1 MDYLS
6 IEAAKR
12 REGDLFLVLTA
23 GVPGPWGEAAKGLF
37 RVKGIPY
44 TPVAQE
50 AGGENAELR
59 EWTGRE
65 NAPIV
70 VHGDDP
76 PRTGWAEI
84 LHFVERLASAPRLIP
99 ADPSDRVSMLGLCH
113 EICGEDGFGW
123 NRRLMLLDQVLTV
136 PEFAD
141 SPAAVPIHRMGD
153 RYGYGAEAAAAAPG
167 RVGAILRTLSERLSA
182 QRDRGSRFF
191 IGDAITA
198 LDIYWAAFAALL
210 SPLPEAQCSMPR
222 FLRRQ
227 YELGEGGPREAADPI
242 LLEHRDMIYRDF
254 LELPLDF

>member
-1 MDYLS
+1 MDYLP
-6 IEAAKR
+6 IEAAKQR
-12 REGDLFLVLTA
+12 TDELFLVLTA

-37 RVKGIPY
+37 HVKGISY

-50 AGGENAELR
+50 GGGENVELR

-70 VHGDDP
+70 VCGDDP

-84 LHFVERLASAPRLIP
+84 LHFVERLAPAPRLIP
-99 ADPSDRVSMLGLCH
+99 ADPSERVLMLGLCH

-123 NRRLMLLDQVLTV
+123 NRRMMLLDQVLTV

-141 SPAAVPIHRMGD
+141 SPAAAPARLLGS

-167 RVGAILRTLSERLSA
+167 RVGEILRTLSERLRA

-191 IGDAITA
+191 IGDALTA
-198 LDIYWAAFAALL
+198 LDIHWAVFAALL
-210 SPLPEAQCSMPR
+210 SPLPEKQCAMPK
-222 FLRRQ
+222 FLRGQ
-227 YELGEGGPREAADPI
+227 YELGEGEPRGSADPI
-242 LLEHRDMIYRDF
+242 LFEHRDAIYRDF
-254 LELPLDF
+254 LQLPLDF

>member
-1 MDYLS
+1 VDYLS
-6 IEAAKR
+6 IEAATA

-59 EWTGRE
+59 EWTGRD

-70 VHGDDP
+70 VRGDDP

-84 LHFVERLASAPRLIP
+84 LHFVERLAPAPRLIP
-99 ADPSDRVSMLGLCH
+99 ADPSDRVRMLGLCH

-136 PEFAD
+136 PALAD
-141 SPAAVPIHRMGD
+141 SPAAAPIHRLAD

-167 RVGAILRTLSERLSA
+167 RVGEILRTLSERLRA
-182 QRDRGSRFF
+182 QRDCGSRYF
-191 IGDAITA
+191 IGHALTA
-198 LDIYWAAFAALL
+198 LDIHWAVFAALL
-210 SPLPEAQCSMPR
+210 SPLPEAQCAMPK
-222 FLRRQ
+222 FLRGQ
-227 YELGEGGPREAADPI
+227 YELEEGGPRGAADPI
-242 LLEHRDMIYRDF
+242 LLEHRDAIYRDF
-254 LELPLDF
+254 LQLPLDF